1 MTITTIFTVVCTADR
16 RSDTCL
22 ADVGATKRLINFDDW
37 KPICLQCEH
46 CTIKLTKRGK
56 EIDRDFIRRA
66 ESPLKQTD
74 PAVLVCDEK
83 GDFVVSLLSGHMGG
97 ANELARLLA
106 EISGGQAV
114 ITTASDVL
122 DHTAIDLWAV
132 DMGLVVRDRKKLT
145 KAMGCLVNDG
155 MVSLYSDFDLPEI
168 PDDFKPAGSP
178 DTADLVITCK
188 TDLAVRG
195 LVLHPKALVAGIGC
209 NRGATE
215 QQISE
220 ALSQTCAANNIALE
234 SIRNLAS
241 ADAKKDEQG
250 LIDFGRSQGY
260 EIDFFAPDQ
269 LNSVKNITVSPAAMK
284 ALGVRGVAEPAAI
297 LSAKSP
303 KLIIRKT
310 KWTDVTIAVA
320 QVVSPWSE
328 PAPVPRIT

>member
-1 MTITTIFTVVCTADR
+1 MKIAILTLTSGGNRLAEQISAQLPDCRIFFCRQSLASTLNQVWPEYDALVFIMAAGIVVRAIQPY
-16 RSDTCL
+16 L
-22 ADVGATKRLINFDDW
+22 
-37 KPICLQCEH
+37 
-46 CTIKLTKRGK
+46 
-56 EIDRDFIRRA
+56 RD
-66 ESPLKQTD
+66 KQID

-97 ANELARLLA
+97 ANKLARLLA

-122 DHTAIDLWAV
+122 NHTPIDLWAR
-132 DMGLVVRDRKKLT
+132 DMRLFVRNRKKLT

-188 TDLAVRG
+188 TDLAARG

-310 KWTDVTIAVA
+310 KCTDVTIAVA

>member
-1 MTITTIFTVVCTADR
+1 MKIAILTLTGGGNLLAEQISAQ
-16 RSDTCL
+16 L
-22 ADVGATKRLINFDDW
+22 ADCRVFFCRQSLASTLNQVWPEYDSLVFIMAAGIVVRAIQPYL
-37 KPICLQCEH
+37 
-46 CTIKLTKRGK
+46 
-56 EIDRDFIRRA
+56 RD
-66 ESPLKQTD
+66 KQTD

-83 GDFVVSLLSGHMGG
+83 GNFVVSLLSGHMGG

-106 EISGGQAV
+106 KISGGQAV

-122 DHTAIDLWAV
+122 NHTPIDLWAG
-132 DMGLVVRDRKKLT
+132 DMGLFVRNRKKLT
-145 KAMGCLVNDG
+145 KAMGRLVNDG

-284 ALGVRGVAEPAAI
+284 ALGVQGVAEPAAI

-328 PAPVPRIT
+328 PAPVPLIT

>member
-1 MTITTIFTVVCTADR
+1 MTLTSGGNRLAEQISAQ
-16 RSDTCL
+16 L
-22 ADVGATKRLINFDDW
+22 ADCRIFFCRKSLASTLNQVWPEYDSLVFIMAAGIVVRAIQPYL
-37 KPICLQCEH
+37 
-46 CTIKLTKRGK
+46 
-56 EIDRDFIRRA
+56 RD
-66 ESPLKQTD
+66 KQID

-106 EISGGQAV
+106 KISGGQAV

-122 DHTAIDLWAV
+122 NHTPIDLWAV
-132 DMGLVVRDRKKLT
+132 DMGLVVRNRKKLT
-145 KAMGCLVNDG
+145 KAMGRLVNDG
-155 MVSLYSDFDLPEI
+155 MVSLYSDFDLPAI
-168 PDDFKPAGSP
+168 PDDFKLTGSP

-188 TDLAVRG
+188 TDLEVRG

-215 QQISE
+215 RQISE

-269 LNSVKNITVSPAAMK
+269 LNSVNNITVSPAAMK
-284 ALGVRGVAEPAAI
+284 ALGVQGVAEPAAI